1 VETIIRDY
9 NRPDLAETTFRGFDL
24 NSYDQS
30 EITEADNVKL
40 HEADTLLHDWWMSRY
55 NPKMNW
61 KETLKE
67 DGEKVSKRVP
77 EATH

>member
-9 NRPDLAETTFRGFDL
+9 NRPDLAEATFRGFDL
-24 NSYDQS
+24 DSYDPS
-30 EITEADNVKL
+30 ELTAADNVKL
-40 HEADTLLHDWWMSRY
+40 HEADKLLNDWWMSRY

-67 DGEKVSKRVP
+67 DGEKVRESAH
-77 EATH
+77 E